1 LRIFNCDLEENNTVQ
16 ILQGHIGYI
25 NCVSFD
31 FEGDYL
37 ASVGDHLCIWN
48 CREDYSKET
57 LFYLKSAGM
66 SVKWHPLEAGK
77 LLVAEKNG
85 LIHLYNARTQ
95 QAILSLETS
104 KNPLMYADW
113 SLSNS
118 AFVCAIAAGEITIW
132 DLKKRPR

>member
-1 LRIFNCDLEENNTVQ
+1 
-16 ILQGHIGYI
+16 
-25 NCVSFD
+25 
-31 FEGDYL
+31 
-37 ASVGDHLCIWN
+37 
-48 CREDYSKET
+48 
-57 LFYLKSAGM
+57 M